1 MLKKDFWYDLP
12 KELIA
17 QEPADPRDS
26 ARLMVLSQKDD
37 SIQHKIFH
45 DLPEF
50 LEPGDLLVVNNSK
63 VLPARIVGVKQ
74 PTGAVCELL
83 LLRQVKGDQWECL
96 AKPGKRMQ
104 PGTKVSF
111 GDGSLT
117 AVVDETMEDGNKYV
131 TFYYDTETLYEKLD
145 EFGKMPLPPYI
156 TKQLEDQSQYQ
167 TVYAKELGS
176 AAAPTAGLHFT
187 PELMDTIRAKGV
199 NIAEVT
205 LHVGLGTFR
214 PVQEDEIAD
223 HKMHSEWYC
232 IDEKTAQMIRDTKA
246 AGHRVIAGHL
256 RDANRCRKS
265 TALQRQMHTR
275 SWDTSVQGRGLC
287 PACGSGH
294 LPPCTGGRD
303 RGSQNAQRMV
313 LHRRKNGADDP
324 RYQGCRSPCDRS
336 GHYQLPHA
344 GSCCRKVRRDPRLQR
359 QHFYL
364 PVSRREV
371 QLHRR
376 PDHQLPPAGK
386 HPYHAGVGPVWL
398 RKDHGSL

>member
-37 SIQHKIFH
+37 SIQHRIFH
-45 DLPEF
+45 DLPEY

-111 GDGSLT
+111 GDGTLT

-131 TFYYDTETLYEKLD
+131 TFYYDTETL
-145 EFGKMPLPPYI
+145 
-156 TKQLEDQSQYQ
+156 
-167 TVYAKELGS
+167 YAKELGS

-199 NIAEVT
+199 GIAEVT

-214 PVQEDEIAD
+214 PVMEDEIAD
-223 HKMHSEWYC
+223 HKMHSEWYS
-232 IDEKTAQMIRDTKA
+232 ISEETAQRIRETKA
-246 AGHRVIAGHL
+246 AGHRVIAVGTTS
-256 RDANRCRKS
+256 CRTLEAVAAKYGEIKACS
-265 TALQRQMHTR
+265 GN
-275 SWDTSVQGRGLC
+275 TSIFLYPGVKFNCIDGLITNF
-287 PACGSGH
+287 H
-294 LPPCTGGRD
+294 LPESTLIMLVSALYGYEKTM
-303 RGSQNAQRMV
+303 A
-313 LHRRKNGADDP
+313 A
-324 RYQGCRSPCDRS
+324 Y
-336 GHYQLPHA
+336 
-344 GSCCRKVRRDPRLQR
+344 KVAVEEKYRFFSFGDAMLI
-359 QHFYL
+359 L
-364 PVSRREV
+364 
-371 QLHRR
+371 
-376 PDHQLPPAGK
+376 
-386 HPYHAGVGPVWL
+386 
-398 RKDHGSL
+398 

>member
-111 GDGSLT
+111 GD
-117 AVVDETMEDGNKYV
+117 
-131 TFYYDTETLYEKLD
+131 
-145 EFGKMPLPPYI
+145 

-214 PVQEDEIAD
+214 PVQEDEITD

-232 IDEKTAQMIRDTKA
+232 IDEKTVQMIRDTKA
-246 AGHRVIAGHL
+246 AGHRVIAVGTTS
-256 RDANRCRKS
+256 CRTLEAVAAKYGEIRACS
-265 TALQRQMHTR
+265 GN
-275 SWDTSVQGRGLC
+275 TSIFLYPGVKFNCIDGLITNF
-287 PACGSGH
+287 H
-294 LPPCTGGRD
+294 LPESTLIMLVSALYGYEKTM
-303 RGSQNAQRMV
+303 AAYKV
-313 LHRRKNGADDP
+313 AVEE
-324 RYQGCRSPCDRS
+324 RYRFFSFGDAM
-336 GHYQLPHA
+336 LI
-344 GSCCRKVRRDPRLQR
+344 L
-359 QHFYL
+359 
-364 PVSRREV
+364 
-371 QLHRR
+371 
-376 PDHQLPPAGK
+376 
-386 HPYHAGVGPVWL
+386 
-398 RKDHGSL
+398 